1 MFGKILIIVG
11 LAAAGLLLVIMNVTE
26 PSSVGAI
33 GILGVFLL
41 GYIISL
47 VVTSFVLWALS
58 GIIYKFAHGARL
70 LRNGE
75 RLILRKAYYYA
86 TVIALAPIIAISLQ
100 SVGGISAYEVA
111 LTILFIVIGC
121 VYVSRRT

>member
-1 MFGKILIIVG
+1 MFGKILIIIG

-47 VVTSFVLWALS
+47 VVTSFFLWVLS

-70 LRNGE
+70 LRNSE
-75 RLILRKAYYYA
+75 RLTLRKAYYYA
-86 TVIALAPIIAISLQ
+86 TVIALAPIITISLQ